1 MASRAKLTMDFPPNI
16 YLPTGNESR
25 VSIMAAVRKGDLGFG
40 GSIRALQA
48 FRDVIKIANS
58 EKNPS
63 ASNQTVVQKGAENAA
78 ALEEMMNAF
87 YSQLVSIEGSSENS
101 LV

>member
-1 MASRAKLTMDFPPNI
+1 
-16 YLPTGNESR
+16 
-25 VSIMAAVRKGDLGFG
+25 MAAVRKGDLGFG
-40 GSIRALQA
+40 GSIRALRA

-58 EKNPS
+58 EKNS
-63 ASNQTVVQKGAENAA
+63 SVSNQKATQKGAENAV
-78 ALEEMMNAF
+78 ALEEMMDAF